1 MLERIKNV
9 IYPVLT
15 NKNITIDETTVIL
28 KDLDIN
34 SYDIVELICA
44 LEDEFDISVPD
55 KKIKS
60 LVTVGDIIKFIEEQE
75 NNWILNF

>member
-60 LVTVGDIIKFIEEQE
+60 LVTVGDIMKFIEEQE
-75 NNWILNF
+75 NN